1 MAQDSWPSPAH
12 NSRAVTDTEY
22 EKIAARSADDGVWGN
37 PTGTAVISAGSGLS
51 VDVRAG
57 VYANLRG
64 HAWTSG
70 TSDVNLPIGA
80 NSSGSTRVDRV
91 VLRLDRSAWT
101 VRAVVKAGTG
111 GSGAPALV
119 QQTGDTGV
127 YEISLAKVTVLNGA
141 SAVSVTREELYIGTR
156 LRPCLSSA
164 RNPQPV
170 LGEVAYEI
178 DTGRLILWNGS
189 SWSTAYD
196 SSGSVSCDSALS
208 AWEIT
213 VESVLE
219 KRSGNV
225 HLRLGTF
232 NRKGGALAGPTDAR
246 LPVLIPSAYRH
257 PTRNMYTM
265 AYISGADI
273 GRITI
278 YPANHSLAGQAW
290 LTQKPDISNG
300 DDVLPGTVSWVVD

>member
-22 EKIAARSADDGVWGN
+22 EKIAARFSDDGIWGN
-37 PTGTAVISAGSGLS
+37 PTDTAVVSAGSGLS
-51 VDVRAG
+51 VNVRLG
-57 VYANLRG
+57 LYGSVRG
-64 HAWTSG
+64 HAWYSG
-70 TSDVNLPIGA
+70 TSAVNLTIGA
-80 NSSGSTRVDRV
+80 NASGSTRVDRI
-91 VLRLDRSAWT
+91 VLRLDRSTWT
-101 VRAVVKAGTG
+101 VRAVPKAGTP
-111 GSGAPALV
+111 GSGAPALT

-127 YEISLAKVTVLNGA
+127 YEIPLARVTVLNGG
-141 SAVSVTREELYIGTR
+141 SAVSVAREELYIGTR

-164 RNPQPV
+164 RNPSPV
-170 LGEVAYEI
+170 LGEVAFET

-196 SSGSVSCDSALS
+196 SSGSVSADSALS

-225 HLRLGTF
+225 HVRLGTF
-232 NRKGGALAGPTDAR
+232 KRKGGALAGPTDAR

-257 PTRNMYTM
+257 PTRNMYAM
-265 AYISGADI
+265 AYITGAEV
-273 GRITI
+273 GRLTI
-278 YPANHSLAGQAW
+278 YPANHSLAGQVW

-300 DDVLPGTVSWVVD
+300 DDVLPGAVSWVVD